1 MISRIVISEVMTR
14 VGRACVL
21 DLTGLTIS
29 LEQSSGLQNAPE
41 MLEKGMRPL
50 VAAVHPV
57 AVQ

>member
-1 MISRIVISEVMTR
+1 MISGVMAR